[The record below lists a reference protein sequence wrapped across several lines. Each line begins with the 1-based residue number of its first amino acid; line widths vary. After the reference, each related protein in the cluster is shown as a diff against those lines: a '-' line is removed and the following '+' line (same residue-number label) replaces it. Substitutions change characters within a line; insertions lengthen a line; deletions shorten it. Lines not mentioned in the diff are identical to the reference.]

1 LLTVTDCFEVIK
13 VRTQTFASSGTI
25 KMFAIEEIEAFK
37 AVFNNSFERSLYKKA
52 STFSGILCHRRK
64 VLQEFKFA
72 RTNIFL

>member
-37 AVFNNSFERSLYKKA
+37 AVFNNSFERSFIKA